1 MAPVDGLHLGVEV
14 IGIDSGELLKGFEHT
29 QCGAEPEVRLVE
41 QLLVA
46 QITYHAVADGDVF
59 ATQLLDFFGQ
69 NFLEA
74 SEGFSNYLEFF
85 HKAKGL
91 GA

>member
-14 IGIDSGELLKGFEHT
+14 VGIDSRELLKGFEHT